1 MEAERRDGSMR
12 RTRRWIVLAPVVAL
26 ALLSACGE
34 VPEEESLSDPM
45 TLEQIEGTEFS
56 RVILTP
62 RAAERLGIETITVRG
77 GGQETTVPAS
87 AVWVGVNGEE
97 WVYTAPEPLVF
108 VRAVISVDRYEGDV
122 AVLSDAP
129 AAGTEVVSV
138 GVAELIG
145 SEFGV

>member
-1 MEAERRDGSMR
+1 MR
-12 RTRRWIVLAPVVAL
+12 RTRRWMVLAPLVAL
-26 ALLSACGE
+26 ALSACGE
-34 VPEEESLSDPM
+34 VPEEEPLSEPM

-56 RVILTP
+56 RVILTA
-62 RAAERLGIETITVRG
+62 RAVERLGIETIRATG

-108 VRAVISVDRYEGDV
+108 VREVITVDRYEGDV
-122 AVLSDAP
+122 AVLSEGP
-129 AAGTEVVSV
+129 ATGTQIVTV

-145 SEFGV
+145 SEFGI